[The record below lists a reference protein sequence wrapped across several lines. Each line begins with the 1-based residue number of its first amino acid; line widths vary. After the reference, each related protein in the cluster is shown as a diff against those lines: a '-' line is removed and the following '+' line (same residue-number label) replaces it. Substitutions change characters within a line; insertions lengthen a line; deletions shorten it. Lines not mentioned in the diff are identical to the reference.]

1 MSEPGKRM
9 VLSRRPVLAGLAIT
23 TAAVFT
29 GVVLD
34 QISPKHPR
42 VGGPYAGL
50 VNRLDDP
57 QAAAVVGSAMLAN
70 VSDRG
75 AAIREAEAFAS
86 ERFARER
93 LSQAIATDTRHGFLS
108 EADGWVMPLTL
119 GALCVLASQS
129 TR

>member
-1 MSEPGKRM
+1 MSEDRKPM
-9 VLSRRPVLAGLAIT
+9 ILSRRPVIAGLAIT
-23 TAAVFT
+23 AAAAMT
-29 GVVLD
+29 GIVMD
-34 QISPKHPR
+34 AFSPKHPR
-42 VGGPYAGL
+42 VGGPYADL

-57 QAAAVVGSAMLAN
+57 QSAAVVGSAMLAK

-75 AAIREAEAFAS
+75 VAIREAEAFAR
-86 ERFARER
+86 ERFAHER
-93 LSQAIATDTRHGFLS
+93 LSEAIATDTTRGFLS